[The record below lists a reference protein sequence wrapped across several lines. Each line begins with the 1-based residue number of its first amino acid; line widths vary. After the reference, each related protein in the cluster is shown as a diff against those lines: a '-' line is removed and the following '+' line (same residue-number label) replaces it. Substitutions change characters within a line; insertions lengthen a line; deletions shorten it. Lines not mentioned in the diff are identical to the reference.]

1 MAKTLAPDPVPEAVQ
16 KLANIEWARDRHEFE
31 CVDCGHIS
39 SAVSFEAA
47 SAARVDHRAVCDYR
61 RTTGE
66 RA

>member
-47 SAARVDHRAVCDYR
+47 SPDA
-61 RTTGE
+61 
-66 RA
+66 